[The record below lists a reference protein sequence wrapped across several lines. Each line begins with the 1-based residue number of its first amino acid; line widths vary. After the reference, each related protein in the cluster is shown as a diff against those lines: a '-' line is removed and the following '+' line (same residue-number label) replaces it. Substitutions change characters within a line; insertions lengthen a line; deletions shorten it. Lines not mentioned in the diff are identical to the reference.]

1 MAAPSYLS
9 PAGDI
14 RVGGFATSRLSLS
27 VPSSVNMGKATAFWD
42 LIDAQGKV
50 WSRGDVVEITTV
62 ASQTAPGQNIVSA
75 EANISF
81 PSVLPVHPMGTDYQV
96 RWTVASGSGGQ
107 PLLAFESVR
116 IMPRDQL
123 AAGAL
128 DAAEL
133 YGDIAKMR
141 IRLPEKYPDVTCT
154 MFKGNAKISSER
166 PAEYVSSDADGHIFE
181 VEVLTFQLTAPSLDP
196 VTAVWKYGENS
207 REAASLFLVT
217 PTMLDATQELQA
229 WLNRA
234 YTDAGESPGTTFTV
248 IDYLK
253 YLRFGRDQFNVMDK
267 PTTITMT
274 NAQGPVR
281 FFWLGYACVH
291 AARAQQL
298 AEGMKAFD
306 YGSQTTTL
314 NVDRAPFWEAIASQ
328 MESMLNEQIKPFKD
342 NLFKR
347 GVIDGDGSNIGLRKG
362 AVGTVGLTIHGA
374 SPILSPYGGGFMS
387 GLWRR

>member
-9 PAGDI
+9 PTGDI

-27 VPSSVNMGKATAFWD
+27 VPSTINMGKATGYWELLD
-42 LIDAQGKV
+42 PQGKV
-50 WSRGDVVEITTV
+50 WSRGDVVDIDTV
-62 ASQTAPGQNIVSA
+62 PSQVAPGQNTVSA
-75 EANISF
+75 EANIAF
-81 PSVLPVHPMGTDYQV
+81 PATLPVHPLGTDFQI
-96 RWTVASGSGGQ
+96 RWTITPGGGQ
-107 PLLAFESVR
+107 PMIVFESVKV
-116 IMPRDQL
+116 MPRDQP

-133 YGDIAKMR
+133 FGDTTHLR
-141 IRLPEKYPDVTCT
+141 IRLPEKYNEVTASI
-154 MFKGNAKISSER
+154 FRGNSKAHCDITATYLDK
-166 PAEYVSSDADGHIFE
+166 DADGHIYE
-181 VEVLTFQLTAPSLDP
+181 VELCTFRLGGPSLDP
-196 VTAVWKYGENS
+196 LTVVWKYGENS
-207 REAASLFLVT
+207 REASSLFLVN
-217 PTMLDATQELQA
+217 PSMLDASQELQA

-234 YTDAGESPGTTFTV
+234 YTDMGESPGTTFTV

-253 YLRFGRDQFNVMDK
+253 YLRFGRDQFNAADK
-267 PTTITMT
+267 PTTMTML
-274 NAQGPVR
+274 NAQGPIR
-281 FFWLGYACVH
+281 YFWIGYACVQ

-314 NVDRAPFWEAIASQ
+314 NVDRAPFWEAMASQ
-328 MESMLNEQIKPFKD
+328 MESTLNDQIKLFKD
-342 NLFKR
+342 NLYKR